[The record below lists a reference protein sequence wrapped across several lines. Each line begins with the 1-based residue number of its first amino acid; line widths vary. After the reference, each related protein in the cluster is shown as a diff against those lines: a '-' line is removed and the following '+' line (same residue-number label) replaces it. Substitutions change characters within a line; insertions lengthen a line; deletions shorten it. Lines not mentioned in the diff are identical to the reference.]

1 MSLDLD
7 KKTSIEMVSGG
18 NKPPLLIFKT
28 EDDRTGIDI
37 SKMSNFYDSYIH
49 EMTLSIR
56 ESSRL
61 QEIMELPIADLSI
74 IGDVINQADIIAQG
88 NITLLPDFEN
98 LPSDVRMKLKKGIY
112 SIGESKQVEDNLRA
126 VILDENGVRVKDI
139 TLKKVIN
146 NPGNVETMRS
156 IGNQMQM
163 RQIYAKLSEIQEF
176 QTYQIQRDRDR
187 DIIVP
192 FLNARQL
199 VLEAATKK
207 SEDEQMRML
216 KAADDRIRTAINAV
230 YTDIETT
237 SKCLAKKVSRPFG
250 YFSKT
255 PNTYMGFIAD
265 DLQIAT
271 KFVGVRLQ
279 ILEYFGERET
289 AKLVLE
295 NYQSR
300 MLSFIE
306 QPISKRGLSASMLMH
321 DYFPYNDSNMDFWYN
336 FSVEMKPALKK
347 SMDQLKLETT
357 DSDNKEVYFVSVE
370 DSEDE

>member
-1 MSLDLD
+1 MDE
-7 KKTSIEMVSGG
+7 KKSTDIVSGD
-18 NKPPLLIFKT
+18 NKAPLVIFKT
-28 EDDRTGIDI
+28 EEDRTGINI
-37 SKMSNFYDSYIH
+37 SKMSNFFDGYVH
-49 EMTLSIR
+49 EMTISLR
-56 ESSRL
+56 DSSPL
-61 QEIMELPIADLSI
+61 QDITQLPIADLSV
-74 IGDVINQADIIAQG
+74 IGDVINQADVIIQG
-88 NITLLPDFEN
+88 NVTLIPDFDN
-98 LPSDVRMKLKKGIY
+98 LPSDVRTKLKKGIY

-139 TLKKVIN
+139 TLKKVIR

-156 IGNQMQM
+156 IGNQIQM

-192 FLNARQL
+192 FLDARGL

-207 SEDEQMRML
+207 SEEDQIRML
-216 KAADDRIRTAINAV
+216 KAADDKMRTAINSV

-237 SKCLAKKVSRPFG
+237 SKSFAKKVGTPFG

-255 PNTYMGFIAD
+255 PNTYMNFIAD

-279 ILEYFGERET
+279 ILEYLGERET

-295 NYQSR
+295 NYRSR
-300 MLSFIE
+300 ILNFIE
-306 QPISKRGLSASMLMH
+306 QPISKKGLSASMLMH
-321 DYFPYNDSNMDFWYN
+321 DYFPYNTSNMDFWYN
-336 FSVEMKPALKK
+336 FSVEIKPTLEK
-347 SMDQLKLETT
+347 SMEQLRVESTEF
-357 DSDNKEVYFVSVE
+357 DGNEVYFVSVE
-370 DSEDE
+370 DSRDE